1 MPHIDPDRM
10 ALFALGE
17 PAATPEESA
26 HLAECA
32 TCVGDLEA
40 FRHVARAGRASLE
53 VGALESPPEI
63 VWARI
68 AEELSLGASDATQ
81 AGDGPDAAETD
92 AAEADAAEADAAKAD
107 AAMADAAETDAAETD
122 AAAPALRRD
131 ARMHRKPPRR
141 RGMRRGWVLA
151 ASLVLVAA
159 VGLGGWALTQR
170 PGPTPDE
177 IAQAALAPFPDHPDA
192 TGSAIVDKEPDGSL
206 AVHVA
211 LTTDAVSVP
220 DTFREVWL
228 IKADGSALISLG
240 VLDGTEQTF
249 PIPADVNLN
258 DFVLVDV
265 SQEPMDGAPGH
276 SGDSI
281 VRGELTFL

>member
-17 PAATPEESA
+17 PVATPEESA

-32 TCVGDLEA
+32 TCVDDLAA
-40 FRHVARAGRASLE
+40 FRHVARAGRAGLDL
-53 VGALESPPEI
+53 GQLESPPEI

-68 AEELSLGASDATQ
+68 AEELSLGASDATH
-81 AGDGPDAAETD
+81 AEDETDAAAPDAAEVD
-92 AAEADAAEADAAKAD
+92 AE
-107 AAMADAAETDAAETD
+107 
-122 AAAPALRRD
+122 APALRRD
-131 ARMHRKPPRR
+131 ARTHGRPPRR
-141 RGMRRGWVLA
+141 RGMRRGWALA

-170 PGPTPDE
+170 PGPAPDE

-206 AVHVA
+206 AVRVS
-211 LTTDAVSVP
+211 LTTDAVSAP

-240 VLDGTEQTF
+240 VLNGTEQTF

-265 SQEPMDGAPGH
+265 SQEPMDGKPGH